1 MHKTSMAMTE
11 GSITRNLVSFAMP
24 LLLGNL
30 FQQTYNIADAAIVGQ
45 TLGSD
50 ALAAV
55 GTSSSVQLMVLGFCQ
70 GLAAGFGVPVATAF
84 GAGDE
89 TRMRKLTFNGGILT
103 AIWAVVLCITTYLL
117 CPMVISVLK
126 TPSDIA
132 VDSEIYLRIIFLGIP
147 FTLLYNFL
155 SAVLRAIGDSRTP
168 FYFLAFSSVLNI
180 FLDFFCILV
189 LKWGVG
195 GAAIATIFS
204 QGFSGVLCLVLIRQK
219 FEILWIRKEERKFQR
234 DYASQLMKQGVP
246 MGLNMSITAI
256 GSMVMQ
262 MANNALGTV
271 YVSAFAAGLKIK
283 QFTMCPFDAIAATI
297 STFVSQNYG
306 AGNFERMKAGIRKG
320 LLLSVVYGVII
331 GALLW
336 KYGRVTCMLFV
347 GQNAGDILDA
357 GALYLSSIGTFY
369 WVLGILKSLRQ
380 AVQGMGWARQAVF
393 AGIIEM
399 IGRTFVSA
407 LFVTSYGYGAICWAD
422 QTAWTLG
429 AIFLIPVCKACL
441 KHVKEDIRHRT
452 QSFSVDA
459 N

>member
-297 STFVSQNYG
+297 STFVSQNYW
-306 AGNFERMKAGIRKG
+306 AGNF
-320 LLLSVVYGVII
+320 
-331 GALLW
+331 
-336 KYGRVTCMLFV
+336 
-347 GQNAGDILDA
+347 
-357 GALYLSSIGTFY
+357 
-369 WVLGILKSLRQ
+369 
-380 AVQGMGWARQAVF
+380 
-393 AGIIEM
+393 
-399 IGRTFVSA
+399 
-407 LFVTSYGYGAICWAD
+407 
-422 QTAWTLG
+422 
-429 AIFLIPVCKACL
+429 
-441 KHVKEDIRHRT
+441 
-452 QSFSVDA
+452 
-459 N
+459 